1 MPAYL
6 YENIRKIPANLTCGD
21 LMDMRR
27 DLIDAVN
34 CYKNIS
40 LEDKQAIGGVIF
52 AKFEYKV
59 LKATNSHLGVM
70 DANIKDITNNL
81 EQAKKEAD
89 KHLTNTT
96 NNLWSSS
103 PQIPTITHNVN
114 EFGHTPKRNS
124 VHKTKHILTDAAKK
138 DIKSLA
144 NLSRMFC
151 DWAKNASLDRSPT
164 NFCLEYY
171 GVKMEVSFAVNDAT
185 VYLRFEGLNTANKF
199 FNKFYAFRCNPSVK
213 HKSFSR
219 EFWHTYRRRM
229 TKTIAKA
236 IRAIDNNPNNW
247 SYMEVKRGDLD

>member
-1 MPAYL
+1 MENYL
-6 YENIRKIPANLTCGD
+6 FKNIRKIPTNLTCGD
-21 LMDMRR
+21 LIDLRQY
-27 DLIDAVN
+27 LIDAVN
-34 CYKNIS
+34 CYDNIS
-40 LEDKQAIGGVIF
+40 LQDKQAIGGQIF
-52 AKFEYKV
+52 TKFEYKIF
-59 LKATNSHLGVM
+59 KAVNSYIETM
-70 DANIKDITNNL
+70 DSHSDDITNNL
-81 EQAKKEAD
+81 ETD

-96 NNLWSSS
+96 SNPWSSS

-151 DWAKNASLDRSPT
+151 DWAKNASLNRSPT

-185 VYLRFEGLNTANKF
+185 VYLRFEGLNTV
-199 FNKFYAFRCNPSVK
+199 NKFYSFRCSPSVK

>member
-1 MPAYL
+1 MENYL
-6 YENIRKIPANLTCGD
+6 FKNIRKIPANLTCGD
-21 LMDMRR
+21 LIDLRQY
-27 DLIDAVN
+27 LIDAVN
-34 CYKNIS
+34 CYDNIS
-40 LEDKQAIGGVIF
+40 LQDKQTIGGQIF
-52 AKFEYKV
+52 TKFEYKIF
-59 LKATNSHLGVM
+59 KAVNSYLETMGSHS
-70 DANIKDITNNL
+70 DDIANKTENN
-81 EQAKKEAD
+81 
-89 KHLTNTT
+89 KHLTDTT
-96 NNLWSSS
+96 NNPWSTS

-124 VHKTKHILTDAAKK
+124 TPKLRHILTDAAKK

-151 DWAKNASLDRSPT
+151 NWAKNASLNRSPT

-185 VYLRFEGLNTANKF
+185 VYLRFEGLNTV
-199 FNKFYAFRCNPSVK
+199 NKFYSFRCSPSVK

-247 SYMEVKRGDLD
+247 SYMEVKRGNLD

>member
-1 MPAYL
+1 MENYL
-6 YENIRKIPANLTCGD
+6 FKNIRKIPTNLTCGD
-21 LMDMRR
+21 LIDLRTY
-27 DLIDAVN
+27 LIDIVN
-34 CYKNIS
+34 CYDNIS
-40 LEDKQAIGGVIF
+40 LQDKQTIGGQIF
-52 AKFEYKV
+52 TKFEYKIF
-59 LKATNSHLGVM
+59 KAVNSYLETM
-70 DANIKDITNNL
+70 DSHSDDIANKTENN
-81 EQAKKEAD
+81 
-89 KHLTNTT
+89 KHLTDTT
-96 NNLWSSS
+96 SNPWSTS

-151 DWAKNASLDRSPT
+151 DWAKNASLNRSPT

-185 VYLRFEGLNTANKF
+185 VYLRFEGLNTV
-199 FNKFYAFRCNPSVK
+199 NKFYSFRCSPSVK

>member
-1 MPAYL
+1 MENYL
-6 YENIRKIPANLTCGD
+6 FKNIRKIPANLTCGD
-21 LMDMRR
+21 LIDLRTY
-27 DLIDAVN
+27 LIDIVN
-34 CYKNIS
+34 CYDNIS
-40 LEDKQAIGGVIF
+40 LQDKQAIGGQIF
-52 AKFEYKV
+52 TKFEYKIF
-59 LKATNSHLGVM
+59 KAVNSYLETMGSHS
-70 DANIKDITNNL
+70 DDITNKTENN
-81 EQAKKEAD
+81 
-89 KHLTNTT
+89 KHLTDTT
-96 NNLWSSS
+96 NNPWSTS

-124 VHKTKHILTDAAKK
+124 TPKLRHILTDAAKK

-151 DWAKNASLDRSPT
+151 DWAKNASLNRSPT

-185 VYLRFEGLNTANKF
+185 VYLRFEGLNTI
-199 FNKFYAFRCNPSVK
+199 NKFYNKFYSFRCNPSVK

-247 SYMEVKRGDLD
+247 SYMEVKRGALD

>member
-1 MPAYL
+1 MENYL
-6 YENIRKIPANLTCGD
+6 FKNIRKIPTNLTCGD
-21 LMDMRR
+21 LIDLRQY
-27 DLIDAVN
+27 LIDAVN
-34 CYKNIS
+34 CYDNIS
-40 LEDKQAIGGVIF
+40 LQDKQAIGGQIF
-52 AKFEYKV
+52 TKFEYKIF
-59 LKATNSHLGVM
+59 KAVNSYLETMGSHS
-70 DANIKDITNNL
+70 DDITNNL
-81 EQAKKEAD
+81 ETD

-96 NNLWSSS
+96 SNPWSTS

-124 VHKTKHILTDAAKK
+124 TPKLRHILTDAAKK

-151 DWAKNASLDRSPT
+151 DWAKNASLNRSPT

-185 VYLRFEGLNTANKF
+185 VYLRFEGLNTL
-199 FNKFYAFRCNPSVK
+199 NKFYSFRCNPSVK
-213 HKSFSR
+213 HKSVSR
-219 EFWHTYRRRM
+219 GFWYIYRRRM

-247 SYMEVKRGDLD
+247 SYMEVKRGALD

>member
-1 MPAYL
+1 MENYL
-6 YENIRKIPANLTCGD
+6 FKNIRKIPTNLTCGD
-21 LMDMRR
+21 LIDLRQY
-27 DLIDAVN
+27 LIDAVN
-34 CYKNIS
+34 CYDNIS
-40 LEDKQAIGGVIF
+40 LQDKQAIGGQIF
-52 AKFEYKV
+52 TKFEYKIF
-59 LKATNSHLGVM
+59 KAVNSYIETM
-70 DANIKDITNNL
+70 DSHSDDITNKTENN
-81 EQAKKEAD
+81 
-89 KHLTNTT
+89 KHLTDTT
-96 NNLWSSS
+96 SNPWSSS

-124 VHKTKHILTDAAKK
+124 TPKLRHILTDAAKK

-151 DWAKNASLDRSPT
+151 DWAKNASLNRSPT

-185 VYLRFEGLNTANKF
+185 VYLRFEGLNTV
-199 FNKFYAFRCNPSVK
+199 NKFYNKFYSFRCNPSVK

-247 SYMEVKRGDLD
+247 SYMEVKRGNLD

>member
-1 MPAYL
+1 MENYL
-6 YENIRKIPANLTCGD
+6 FKNIRKIPTNLTCGD
-21 LMDMRR
+21 LIDLRTY
-27 DLIDAVN
+27 LIDIVN
-34 CYKNIS
+34 CYDNIS
-40 LEDKQAIGGVIF
+40 LQDKQAIGGQIF
-52 AKFEYKV
+52 TKFEYKIF
-59 LKATNSHLGVM
+59 KAVNSYLETMGSHS
-70 DANIKDITNNL
+70 DDITNNL
-81 EQAKKEAD
+81 ETD

-96 NNLWSSS
+96 SNPWSTS

-124 VHKTKHILTDAAKK
+124 TPKLRHILTDAAKK

-151 DWAKNASLDRSPT
+151 DWAKNASLNRSPT

-185 VYLRFEGLNTANKF
+185 VYLRFEGLNTI
-199 FNKFYAFRCNPSVK
+199 NKFYSFRCNPSVK
-213 HKSFSR
+213 HKSVSR
-219 EFWHTYRRRM
+219 GFWYIYRRRM

-247 SYMEVKRGDLD
+247 SYMEVKREDLD

>member
-1 MPAYL
+1 MENYL
-6 YENIRKIPANLTCGD
+6 FKNIRKIPTNLTCGD
-21 LMDMRR
+21 LIDLRQY
-27 DLIDAVN
+27 LIDAVN
-34 CYKNIS
+34 CYDNIS
-40 LEDKQAIGGVIF
+40 LQDKQAIGGQIF
-52 AKFEYKV
+52 TKFEYKIF
-59 LKATNSHLGVM
+59 KAVNSYLETM
-70 DANIKDITNNL
+70 DSHSDDIANKTENN
-81 EQAKKEAD
+81 
-89 KHLTNTT
+89 KHLTDTT
-96 NNLWSSS
+96 NNPWSTS

-124 VHKTKHILTDAAKK
+124 TPKLRHILTDAAKK

-151 DWAKNASLDRSPT
+151 DWAKNASLNRSPT

-171 GVKMEVSFAVNDAT
+171 DVKMEVSFAVNDAT
-185 VYLRFEGLNTANKF
+185 VYLRFEGLNTV
-199 FNKFYAFRCNPSVK
+199 NKFYSFRCSPSVK

-247 SYMEVKRGDLD
+247 SYMEVKKGALD

>member
-1 MPAYL
+1 MENYL
-6 YENIRKIPANLTCGD
+6 FKNIRKIPTNLTCGD
-21 LMDMRR
+21 LIDLRTY
-27 DLIDAVN
+27 LIDIVN
-34 CYKNIS
+34 CYRNIS
-40 LEDKQAIGGVIF
+40 LEDKQAIGGIIF
-52 AKFEYKV
+52 TKFEYKIF
-59 LKATNSHLGVM
+59 KAINSYLETM
-70 DANIKDITNNL
+70 DSHSDDITNNP
-81 EQAKKEAD
+81 ETN
-89 KHLTNTT
+89 KHLTDTT
-96 NNLWSSS
+96 NNPWSSS

-151 DWAKNASLDRSPT
+151 DWAKNASLNRSPT

-185 VYLRFEGLNTANKF
+185 VYLRFEGLNTI
-199 FNKFYAFRCNPSVK
+199 NKFYSFRCSPSVK

-219 EFWHTYRRRM
+219 EFWSTYRRRM
-229 TKTIAKA
+229 TKTIAKVM
-236 IRAIDNNPNNW
+236 RDIDNNPNNW

>member
-1 MPAYL
+1 MENYL
-6 YENIRKIPANLTCGD
+6 FKNIRKIPTNLTCGD
-21 LMDMRR
+21 LIDLRQY
-27 DLIDAVN
+27 LIDAIN
-34 CYKNIS
+34 CYDNIS
-40 LEDKQAIGGVIF
+40 LQDKQAIGGQIF
-52 AKFEYKV
+52 TKFEYKIF
-59 LKATNSHLGVM
+59 KAVNSYLETM
-70 DANIKDITNNL
+70 DSHSDDIANKTENN
-81 EQAKKEAD
+81 
-89 KHLTNTT
+89 KHLTDTT
-96 NNLWSSS
+96 SNPWSTS

-124 VHKTKHILTDAAKK
+124 TPKLKHILTDTAKK

-151 DWAKNASLDRSPT
+151 DWAKNASLNRSPT

-185 VYLRFEGLNTANKF
+185 VYLRFEGLNTI
-199 FNKFYAFRCNPSVK
+199 NKFYSFRCSPSVK

-219 EFWHTYRRRM
+219 EFWSTYRRRM

-247 SYMEVKRGDLD
+247 SYMEVKRGVLD

>member
-1 MPAYL
+1 MENYL
-6 YENIRKIPANLTCGD
+6 FKNIRKIPANLTCGD
-21 LMDMRR
+21 LMDMRNYLNDMVNCCR
-27 DLIDAVN
+27 NISIEQKQVIGGAIFANFERKILRAVN
-34 CYKNIS
+34 SY
-40 LEDKQAIGGVIF
+40 
-52 AKFEYKV
+52 
-59 LKATNSHLGVM
+59 LGEIEARP
-70 DANIKDITNNL
+70 DDIINNP
-81 EQAKKEAD
+81 ETD
-89 KHLTNTT
+89 KHLTDTT
-96 NNLWSSS
+96 NNPWSSS
-103 PQIPTITHNVN
+103 PQIPTIIHNVN

-124 VHKTKHILTDAAKK
+124 TPKLRHILTDEAKK

-151 DWAKNASLDRSPT
+151 DWAKNASLNRSPT

-185 VYLRFEGLNTANKF
+185 VYLRFEGLNSV
-199 FNKFYAFRCNPSVK
+199 NKFYNKFYSFHCSPSVK

-247 SYMEVKRGDLD
+247 YYMEVKRGALD

>member
-21 LMDMRR
+21 LMDMRNYLNDMVNCCR
-27 DLIDAVN
+27 NISIEQKQIIGGAIFANFERKILRAVN
-34 CYKNIS
+34 SY
-40 LEDKQAIGGVIF
+40 LETMD
-52 AKFEYKV
+52 
-59 LKATNSHLGVM
+59 SHS
-70 DANIKDITNNL
+70 DDIANKTENN
-81 EQAKKEAD
+81 
-89 KHLTNTT
+89 KHLTDTT
-96 NNLWSSS
+96 SNPWSTS
-103 PQIPTITHNVN
+103 PQIPIITHNVN

-124 VHKTKHILTDAAKK
+124 TPKLRHILTDAAKK

-185 VYLRFEGLNTANKF
+185 VYLRFTGLNSV
-199 FNKFYAFRCNPSVK
+199 NKFYNKFYSFRCNPSVK

>member
-1 MPAYL
+1 MENYL
-6 YENIRKIPANLTCGD
+6 FKNIRKIPTNLTCGD
-21 LMDMRR
+21 LIDLRQY
-27 DLIDAVN
+27 LIDAVN
-34 CYKNIS
+34 CYDNIS
-40 LEDKQAIGGVIF
+40 LQDKQAIGGQIF
-52 AKFEYKV
+52 TKFEYKIF
-59 LKATNSHLGVM
+59 KAVNSYLETMGSHS
-70 DANIKDITNNL
+70 DDITNNL
-81 EQAKKEAD
+81 ETD

-96 NNLWSSS
+96 SNPWSTS

-114 EFGHTPKRNS
+114 EFGHTPKLR
-124 VHKTKHILTDAAKK
+124 HILTDEAKK

-151 DWAKNASLDRSPT
+151 DWAKNASLNRSPT

-185 VYLRFEGLNTANKF
+185 VYLRFEGLNTV
-199 FNKFYAFRCNPSVK
+199 NKFYSFRCSPSVK

>member
-1 MPAYL
+1 MENYL
-6 YENIRKIPANLTCGD
+6 FKNIRKIPTNLTCGD
-21 LMDMRR
+21 LIDLRQY
-27 DLIDAVN
+27 LIDAIN
-34 CYKNIS
+34 CYDNIS
-40 LEDKQAIGGVIF
+40 LQDKQVIGGQIF
-52 AKFEYKV
+52 TKFEYKIF
-59 LKATNSHLGVM
+59 KAVNSYLETM
-70 DANIKDITNNL
+70 DSHSDDITNKTENN
-81 EQAKKEAD
+81 

-96 NNLWSSS
+96 SNPWSTS

-124 VHKTKHILTDAAKK
+124 TPKLRHILTDAAKK

-185 VYLRFEGLNTANKF
+185 VYLRFEGLNTD
-199 FNKFYAFRCNPSVK
+199 NKFYDKFYSFRCNPSVK

-247 SYMEVKRGDLD
+247 SYMEVKRGNLD

>member
-1 MPAYL
+1 MENYL
-6 YENIRKIPANLTCGD
+6 FKNIRKIPTNLTCGD
-21 LMDMRR
+21 LIDLRQY
-27 DLIDAVN
+27 LIDAVN
-34 CYKNIS
+34 CYDNIS
-40 LEDKQAIGGVIF
+40 LQDKQAIGGQIF
-52 AKFEYKV
+52 TKFEYKIF
-59 LKATNSHLGVM
+59 KAVNSYLETMGSHS
-70 DANIKDITNNL
+70 DDIANHP
-81 EQAKKEAD
+81 ESD
-89 KHLTNTT
+89 KHLTDTT
-96 NNLWSSS
+96 NNPWSSS

-151 DWAKNASLDRSPT
+151 DWAKNASLNRSPT

-185 VYLRFEGLNTANKF
+185 VYLRFTGLNSV
-199 FNKFYAFRCNPSVK
+199 NKFYNKFYSFHCSPSVK

-247 SYMEVKRGDLD
+247 YYMEVKRGDLD